1 MRFADGRPKV
11 TRGRQPAHGRDVN
24 SPNDERGERAAWPAL
39 MARAQDGDRKAYE
52 ALLRQA
58 TPYIRAV
65 VRRVHAAPD
74 RAEEVVQDVLLTV
87 HRVRHTY
94 DPARPFEP
102 WLAAIARRRSI
113 DALRRRRRTEAH
125 EVVDSAAYETFADPT
140 ANKHEE
146 RPTTAA
152 GLDAAVAGLPAQ
164 QREAVRLL
172 KLCGLSLAEASAT
185 SGTSI
190 AALKVNM
197 HRAIKSLRKRLT
209 GEDET

>member
-1 MRFADGRPKV
+1 MAPADGRDVKSPDDV
-11 TRGRQPAHGRDVN
+11 RSTRAEW
-24 SPNDERGERAAWPAL
+24 SAL
-39 MARAQDGDRKAYE
+39 MACAQDGDRKAYE
-52 ALLRQA
+52 TLLRQSA
-58 TPYIRAV
+58 PYIRAI
-65 VRRVHAAPD
+65 VRRIHVTPD
-74 RAEEVVQDVLLTV
+74 RTEEVVQDVLLTV

-113 DALRRRRRTEAH
+113 DALRRRRRTDAH
-125 EVVDSAAYETFADPT
+125 EVFDSAAYETFADPA
-140 ANKHEE
+140 ANKLQE
-146 RPTTAA
+146 RPATAA
-152 GLDAAVAGLPAQ
+152 SLDAAVAGLPAQ

-172 KLCGLSLAEASAT
+172 KLRGLSLAEASAT